1 MNQQLDNEEII
12 RERRRQKMREMQRQK
27 QKQMQMRKA
36 IRTYAP
42 LVGGFLILCIIIFIG
57 YKIFRKTFGL
67 DQYKENKT
75 EIEQTDNNVAD
86 EEKMTVLTKPVKR
99 QNFQQ
104 KTKRRR
110 FIMQRLQRIRCSRAR
125 MSSVSMRF

>member
-42 LVGGFLILCIIIFIG
+42 LVGGFLILCIIIFTG

-86 EEKMTVLTKPVKR
+86 
-99 QNFQQ
+99 
-104 KTKRRR
+104 
-110 FIMQRLQRIRCSRAR
+110 A
-125 MSSVSMRF
+125 